1 MSDAPY
7 PEPAGYMSS
16 PGFVK
21 SNPDNNEHYI
31 SSFKGDKW
39 YPVLRATHDAIK
51 RLAPDYN
58 IAQIKDK
65 FGGLRYYY
73 DLPEGTP
80 DEIATKVYNIVLRA
94 EYWVDGYERAMAEV
108 NGKAVIGTYWADD
121 DEEV

>member
-58 IAQIKDK
+58 
-65 FGGLRYYY
+65 
-73 DLPEGTP
+73 EGTP